1 MKERENCPNKWSI
14 KMWNICV
21 NTYTTMW
28 SFQMIYQKLNLIAYY
43 KRTLTFKLSLQ
54 CSVTFVIFKINVISK
69 KDYTIQIWIIL
80 HYIIIYIP
88 IENLKQYH
96 NGSILENMR
105 PSNLLL
111 YRVDIKGF
119 YILQLL
125 MQWFSIYKTANK
137 MKQLKLA

>member
-1 MKERENCPNKWSI
+1 M
-14 KMWNICV
+14 
-21 NTYTTMW
+21 
-28 SFQMIYQKLNLIAYY
+28 
-43 KRTLTFKLSLQ
+43 
-54 CSVTFVIFKINVISK
+54 
-69 KDYTIQIWIIL
+69 
-80 HYIIIYIP
+80 
-88 IENLKQYH
+88 QYH